1 VVLASIPENKINKQ
15 GAQPIAISLV
25 LHRIS
30 DYDAWREVY
39 DSVAPLQ
46 AAGGVTAES
55 VHRMVGDP
63 DNVLVIHEF
72 DSVETA
78 RAFFANPEL
87 RAAMQ
92 RGGVKGEP
100 RIEFFD

>member
-1 VVLASIPENKINKQ
+1 M
-15 GAQPIAISLV
+15 AITLV
-25 LHRIS
+25 LHRVN
-30 DYDAWREVY
+30 DFDDFLEVY
-39 DSVAPLQ
+39 ESVAPMQ

-55 VHRMVGDP
+55 VHRMAGDP

-72 DSVETA
+72 DSMENA
-78 RAFFANPEL
+78 RAFFANPGL
-87 RAAMQ
+87 RDAMV

>member
-1 VVLASIPENKINKQ
+1 MA
-15 GAQPIAISLV
+15 IALI
-25 LHRIS
+25 LHRVN
-30 DYDAWREVY
+30 DFDTFREVY
-39 DSVAPLQ
+39 DSVAPMQ

-55 VHRMVGDP
+55 VHRMAGDP

-72 DSVETA
+72 DSMETA

-87 RAAMQ
+87 RDAMV

>member
-1 VVLASIPENKINKQ
+1 M
-15 GAQPIAISLV
+15 AISLV
-25 LHRIS
+25 LHRIG
-30 DYDAWREVY
+30 DFDAWKEVY
-39 DSVAPLQ
+39 DSAAALQ

-55 VHRMVGDP
+55 VHRMAGDP

-87 RAAMQ
+87 LAAMKH
-92 RGGVKGEP
+92 GGVKDEP
-100 RIEFFD
+100 RIEFYD

>member
-1 VVLASIPENKINKQ
+1 M
-15 GAQPIAISLV
+15 AISLI

-30 DYDAWREVY
+30 DLDAWKEVY
-39 DSVAPLQ
+39 DSAAALQ
-46 AAGGVTAES
+46 ASGGVTAAS
-55 VHRMVGDP
+55 VHRMAGDP

-87 RAAMQ
+87 LAATQ
-92 RGGVKGEP
+92 HGGVEGEP
-100 RIEFFD
+100 RIEFYD